1 MVEVFD
7 VVVAVDYRAGGAGS
21 TVEEQ
26 TQRPVSIIDDISF
39 DSHHIN
45 ILSAEIAEDK
55 SLEVQVSSQIAVSS
69 RIAAGTASNH
79 T

>member
-7 VVVAVDYRAGGAGS
+7 VVVAVDYGTGGAGS

-26 TQRPVSIIDDISF
+26 TQRPVSVVDDISF

-55 SLEVQVSSQIAVSS
+55 SLEVQVRPYIAVFS
-69 RIAAGTASNH
+69 RVAAGTASNH
-79 T
+79 P

>member
-1 MVEVFD
+1 MEVFD

-45 ILSAEIAEDK
+45 ILSAEIAEGE
-55 SLEVQVSSQIAVSS
+55 SLEVHVRPYIAVTS

-79 T
+79 S